1 MFFHSLVTLMFIIW
15 VAAVEVL
22 VVLVKLLARLPA
34 VQQALLEVL
43 EHKRKS
49 QEEPR
54 AAAAA

>member
-15 VAAVEVL
+15 VEVEVL

-43 EHKRKS
+43 AHKRKS